1 MFHELTDNDIKRRR
15 KRIVVTACLVAA
27 LALATFAVYSVVQ
40 ENAKTQG
47 AAALRD
53 SILASAKQ
61 CCAIEGSYPSSLEH
75 LEESYGLTSTMMTTY
90 VITYECFADNIMPS
104 VVVTPR

>member
-15 KRIVVTACLVAA
+15 KHIVVTACLVAA
-27 LALATFAVYSVVQ
+27 LALAAFAVLYSVVQ
-40 ENAKTQG
+40 ESVKTQG
-47 AAALRD
+47 AVALRD

-61 CCAIEGSYPSSLEH
+61 CCAIEGSYPNSLEH
-75 LEESYGLTSTMMTTY
+75 LEESYGLTINHDDY
-90 VITYECFADNIMPS
+90 VITYECFANNIMPS